1 MSCSRPLIWAL
12 TLSLFSSRL
21 EAQGADPSVLTL
33 ERIFNSK
40 EFLPEQ
46 VGQVRWLEK
55 DAAYIKLEADSTV
68 PRGQAFVRYD
78 AATGKREVWVPAAR
92 LVPAGDSIPLM
103 VEDYTVS
110 PDQRRLLI
118 FTNSEKVW
126 RQNTRG
132 DFWSLDLS
140 SWKLRKLGG
149 DQAKPSTLMFA
160 KFSPDGNR
168 VAYVRENNLYVENL
182 GDGGITQLTRDGS
195 RTIINGTF
203 DWVYEEELNLRDG
216 FRWSPD
222 GARIAYWQLDA
233 SGVRNFLLI
242 NNTDS
247 LYSFTIPVQYPK
259 AGTTNSAA
267 RVGVVSASGGSTRW
281 LDVPGDPRNNY
292 IARLDWA
299 GNSSEV
305 VIQRLNRLQNTLEV
319 MLGDATTGQVR
330 TAHTERD
337 STWVDVVD
345 DLRWLD
351 GGKSFTWISERDGY
365 RHLYLISRDGKKQRL
380 LTPGAFDLHNPASAF
395 GEPFV
400 VGQDSINGWIYY
412 TASPDNATQLYLF
425 RSRLDGRGRPERVT
439 PKNQPGYHRYL
450 ISNDGRW
457 AIHSHSSFGTP
468 PIFELISLP
477 DHKVVRTL
485 VDNRRL
491 RDAVTKL
498 RRGQSTFVKVA
509 AGPGL
514 QLDAWIM
521 KPADFD
527 STRRYPLFFEV
538 YGEPASQTVLDRWT
552 GAGYLWDLMLTQQ
565 GYVVASVDNRGTP
578 SPRGRL
584 FRKSIYQKVGVL
596 NVGDQAA
603 ALQTMRSWPWV
614 DSTRIGVWGWSGGG
628 SMTLHLMFRHPELYQ
643 TGMAVA
649 PEADVRLYDTIYQ
662 ERYLGL
668 PQKSPD
674 VYREASAVTYADKLR
689 GNLLVVHGQGD
700 DNVHYQGTERL
711 INALVAANKP
721 FTMMEYPNRTHC
733 ICEGDGTT
741 LHLFSLLTRYL
752 EQNLPAGPR
761 STATA
766 PMPAPAVSG
775 QSR

>member
-12 TLSLFSSRL
+12 TLCLFISRL
-21 EAQGADPSVLTL
+21 EAQGTDPSVLTL
-33 ERIFNSK
+33 ERIFNSR
-40 EFLPEQ
+40 EFFPDQ

-55 DAAYIKLEADSTV
+55 DAAYVKLERDSTV
-68 PRGQAFVRYD
+68 PRGQAFVRYE
-78 AATGKREVWVPAAR
+78 AATGKREVWVPAVR
-92 LVPAGDSIPLM
+92 LIPPGDSMPLM

-110 PDQRRLLI
+110 PDKRRLLI

-149 DQAKPSTLMFA
+149 GQAKPSTLMFA

-182 GDGGITQLTRDGS
+182 TDGGITQLTRDGS

-233 SGVRNFLLI
+233 SGVRDFLLI

-305 VIQRLNRLQNTLEV
+305 VIQRLNRLQNTLDV
-319 MLGDATTGQVR
+319 MLGDATSGQVR
-330 TAHTERD
+330 TAYTERD

-351 GGKSFTWISERDGY
+351 GGKSFTWVSERDGY

-400 VGQDSINGWIYY
+400 VGQDSMKGWIYY

-425 RSRLDGRGRPERVT
+425 RSRLDGKGRPERVT
-439 PKNQPGYHRYL
+439 PQDQPGYHQYL
-450 ISNDGRW
+450 ISDDGRW
-457 AIHSHSSFGTP
+457 AVHSHSSFGTP
-468 PIFELISLP
+468 PITELISLP
-477 DHKVVRTL
+477 EHKVVRPL

-491 RDAVTKL
+491 REAVAQL
-498 RRGQSTFVKVA
+498 RRGQSSFVKVS

-527 STRRYPLFFEV
+527 STRRYPIFFEV
-538 YGEPASQTVLDRWT
+538 YGEPAAQTVLDRWT
-552 GAGYLWDLMLTQQ
+552 GPGYLWDLMLTQK

-578 SPRGRL
+578 SPRGRA

-614 DSTRIGVWGWSGGG
+614 DSTRVGVWGWSGGG

-761 STATA
+761 SMASAPRPATTG
-766 PMPAPAVSG
+766 P
-775 QSR
+775 SR